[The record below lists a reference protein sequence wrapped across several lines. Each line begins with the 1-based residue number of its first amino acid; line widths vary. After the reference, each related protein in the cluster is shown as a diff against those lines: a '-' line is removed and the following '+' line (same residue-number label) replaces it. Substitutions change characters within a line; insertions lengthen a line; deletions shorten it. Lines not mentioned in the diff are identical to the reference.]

1 MKEKQMK
8 KFLMAALIGL
18 LPIPNLVFAND
29 VRVIP
34 YPNGLDIKSEGA
46 SAAPQEITHKASPYF
61 NMPDVFELTS
71 NDHLTILTHYPTY
84 QQTTEYSCGP
94 ADALTIL
101 WYYGKNDV
109 TEKELIEKMG
119 ASFETGTTVKGIA
132 NYFNSLGWNV
142 KTNLEG
148 KSFDDYEE
156 FADFVQEELKSWHPI
171 MVENVF
177 MGGHWRV
184 IIGYDTMGTQTIADD
199 VLIFADTYD
208 TADHNQDG
216 YSIENGENF
225 FWTWFD
231 YQVLPENE
239 RKQPF
244 VVAYPTKTDE
254 L

>member
-8 KFLMAALIGL
+8 KFLMATLIGL
-18 LPIPNLVFAND
+18 LLVPSLVLANE

-34 YPNGLDIKSEGA
+34 YPDGVDIKSEGA
-46 SAAPQEITHKASPYF
+46 SAAPKEITHKASPYF

-71 NDHLTILTHYPTY
+71 NDHLTILSHYPTY

-94 ADALTIL
+94 AAALTIL
-101 WYYGKNDV
+101 WHYGKNNV

-119 ASFETGTTVKGIA
+119 SSFETGTSVKGIA
-132 NYFNSLGWNV
+132 NYFNGLRWNV

-148 KSFDDYEE
+148 KSFDEYEE
-156 FADFVQEELKSWHPI
+156 FSDFVLKELKAGHPI

-184 IIGYDTMGTQTIADD
+184 IIGYDTMGTQAIADD

-208 TADHNQDG
+208 TADHKQDG

-244 VVAYPTKTDE
+244 VVAYPTKTGKS
-254 L
+254 